1 MGPSVIVD
9 TCIAFWSINILSPQI
24 LRSASGGRLE
34 VHLGDA
40 KHFDIA
46 GIFPLDCSRP
56 WLQSIP
62 NMNIVGNLPF
72 NVSLGLLLQ
81 WLEQISNRSGP
92 WQHGRVPMTLTF
104 QHEVA
109 ERLLAD
115 RNSEHRC
122 RLSIMCQHLCK
133 VRYRYQIPGKKILY
147 HALWENCMVTAMLA
161 SLNECPSS
169 YTVSPRYSGIQFT
182 SIFD

>member
-1 MGPSVIVD
+1 MFD
-9 TCIAFWSINILSPQI
+9 TDNRNSLLNFIYFTPQI
-24 LRSASGGRLE
+24 LRAASGGRLE

-40 KHFDIA
+40 KHFDI
-46 GIFPLDCSRP
+46 GGTFPLDYSRP
-56 WLQSIP
+56 WLRNIP

-92 WQHGRVPMTLTF
+92 WRHGRVPMTLTF

-109 ERLLAD
+109 ERLLAEK
-115 RNSEHRC
+115 NSEHRC

-133 VRYRYQIPGKKILY
+133 VRYRYHIPG
-147 HALWENCMVTAMLA
+147 ET
-161 SLNECPSS
+161 
-169 YTVSPRYSGIQFT
+169 
-182 SIFD
+182 